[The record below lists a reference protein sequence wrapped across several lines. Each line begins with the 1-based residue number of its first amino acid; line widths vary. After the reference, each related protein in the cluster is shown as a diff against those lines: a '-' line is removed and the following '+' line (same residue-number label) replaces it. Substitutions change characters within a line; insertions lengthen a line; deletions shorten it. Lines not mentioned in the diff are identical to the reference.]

1 MPSNTSQQHQP
12 NKIFKRE
19 LLITLSK
26 KYILMLIIKINRKQA
41 DNKKFL
47 NALCTGV
54 IETLCHVL
62 GQNTRFSKY
71 CPLFKIAVIVG
82 QGSKLTISGPLTL

>member
-1 MPSNTSQQHQP
+1 M
-12 NKIFKRE
+12 
-19 LLITLSK
+19 LIT
-26 KYILMLIIKINRKQA
+26 KINRKQA
-41 DNKKFL
+41 DNKKVF

-54 IETLCHVL
+54 IETICHVL

-82 QGSKLTISGPLTL
+82 QSSKLTISGPLTL

>member
-1 MPSNTSQQHQP
+1 M
-12 NKIFKRE
+12 
-19 LLITLSK
+19 LIT
-26 KYILMLIIKINRKQA
+26 KINGKQA
-41 DNKKFL
+41 DNKKVF

-54 IETLCHVL
+54 IETICHVL